1 MILTND
7 KKIWVPDGDTWA
19 RWSDTWELDE
29 YNEVMQHIPKK
40 SVALDIGAH
49 VGLWSKRLVKEFE
62 HVHCFEPIKKH
73 IECWHKNLTNDFN
86 NVDIYNVALSH
97 FEGTSKMKVPVKNSG
112 MASLH
117 YTHLNAAVVE
127 ATEEDVEVR
136 TLDSYDFDVVDFM
149 KIDVEGHENKV
160 LRGAQKT
167 IEKHKPVLYIEIVD
181 IKATQFLADL
191 NIGYKLIYAAGS
203 NRLFKSNTVLE
214 ELKEILKQD
223 YAKGP
228 QNLKK

>member
-49 VGLWSKRLVKEFE
+49 VGLWTKRLVKEFK

-73 IECWHKNLTNDFN
+73 IECWHKNVTNDFN
-86 NVDIYNVALSH
+86 NVDIYNVALSDAA
-97 FEGTSKMKVPVKNSG
+97 GTSKMKVPVKNSG
-112 MASLH
+112 MATLH
-117 YTHLNAAVVE
+117 YEGLNAAVVE

-160 LRGAQKT
+160 LCGAQKT